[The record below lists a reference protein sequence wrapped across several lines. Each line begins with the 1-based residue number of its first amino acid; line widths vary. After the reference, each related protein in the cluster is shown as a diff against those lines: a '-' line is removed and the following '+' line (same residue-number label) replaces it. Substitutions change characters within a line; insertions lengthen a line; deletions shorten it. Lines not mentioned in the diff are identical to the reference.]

1 MERSISATM
10 SKRPIA
16 LATVK
21 SFGDFVI
28 AHSVLHQVDDRDKP
42 RTRLISCG
50 HVKDL
55 SAVLPQDVSVA
66 LMDYCDGE
74 GVPALFDVRNRG
86 SMAAIKSALSLRR
99 GLQSIER
106 YSGETLAFDVLGVRE
121 KFVAGRWPAI
131 GPKKLGPNIYDTFT
145 ELLAE
150 REIRIKGRAA
160 PARARPGGSVG
171 IFPESRVAEKRLT
184 AEALSIIYERSTRAG
199 QQATLFV
206 LAGDPSPI
214 RDQPWVV
221 TIDRNFQSLA
231 NAIKSVD
238 CVISADSLPAHLA
251 EYFERPVFVASR
263 FSNEYWLPHGC
274 FVARHWGLFG
284 SAAELSASLDRFL
297 EQRDA

>member
-1 MERSISATM
+1 M
-10 SKRPIA
+10 SQ
-16 LATVK
+16 
-21 SFGDFVI
+21 VI
-28 AHSVLHQVDDRDKP
+28 VVGDKP
-42 RTRLISCG
+42 EPGRLDFAA
-50 HVKDL
+50 HHALLDAMQRAAHR
-55 SAVLPQDVSVA
+55 SAFPGAGRVIGNDQHA
-66 LMDYCDGE
+66 T
-74 GVPALFDVRNRG
+74 
-86 SMAAIKSALSLRR
+86 

-106 YSGETLAFDVLGVRE
+106 YSRETLAFDVLGVRE

-145 ELLAE
+145 QLLAE
-150 REIRIKGRAA
+150 REIRSEGRAA

-199 QQATLFV
+199 LQAKLFV
-206 LAGDPSPI
+206 LAGDPSPR

-221 TIDRNFQSLA
+221 NIDRNFQSLA
-231 NAIKSVD
+231 NAINSVD

-251 EYFERPVFVASR
+251 EYFGRAVFVASR
-263 FSNEYWLPHGC
+263 VSNEYWLPQGC
-274 FVARHWGLFG
+274 FMARHWGLFG